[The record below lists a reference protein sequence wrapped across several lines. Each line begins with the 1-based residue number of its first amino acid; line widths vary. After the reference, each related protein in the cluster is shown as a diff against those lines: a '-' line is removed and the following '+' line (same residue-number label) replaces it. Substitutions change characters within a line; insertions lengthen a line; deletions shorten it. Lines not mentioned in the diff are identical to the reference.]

1 MDKFEQIAEIL
12 KKARRVAILTGAGV
26 SAESGIATFR
36 DPDGLWAKFNPTEL
50 ASMNGFLS
58 NPQLVWEWY
67 QYRRKLIAEAKPNA
81 GHIAIAQMENM
92 FEFFSLATQNVD
104 RLHHRA
110 GSKNVIELHGNI
122 IENYCVDCGSYYN
135 DPINYEDKNLLQC
148 NKCGGKIRP
157 AVVWF
162 GEMLPQDELEKAYYA
177 AETSEVYFSIGTS
190 AEVYPAADLPKHAKR
205 NGAILI
211 EINPNPTALTYYVDF
226 KIAEPSAI
234 ALPKILNLLKG
245 EK

>member
-110 GSKNVIELHGNI
+110 GSK
-122 IENYCVDCGSYYN
+122 
-135 DPINYEDKNLLQC
+135 KC
-148 NKCGGKIRP
+148 NR
-157 AVVWF
+157 A
-162 GEMLPQDELEKAYYA
+162 
-177 AETSEVYFSIGTS
+177 S
-190 AEVYPAADLPKHAKR
+190 R
-205 NGAILI
+205 
-211 EINPNPTALTYYVDF
+211 
-226 KIAEPSAI
+226 
-234 ALPKILNLLKG
+234 
-245 EK
+245 

>member
-1 MDKFEQIAEIL
+1 M
-12 KKARRVAILTGAGV
+12 
-26 SAESGIATFR
+26 
-36 DPDGLWAKFNPTEL
+36 
-50 ASMNGFLS
+50 
-58 NPQLVWEWY
+58 
-67 QYRRKLIAEAKPNA
+67 LIDCT
-81 GHIAIAQMENM
+81 IVQV
-92 FEFFSLATQNVD
+92 Q
-104 RLHHRA
+104 
-110 GSKNVIELHGNI
+110 KNVIELHGNI